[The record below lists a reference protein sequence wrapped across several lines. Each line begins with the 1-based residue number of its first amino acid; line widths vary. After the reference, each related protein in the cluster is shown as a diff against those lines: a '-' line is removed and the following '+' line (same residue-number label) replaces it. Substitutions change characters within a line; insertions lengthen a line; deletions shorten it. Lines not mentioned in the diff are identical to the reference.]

1 MRAADGMAE
10 RSDELTALGGAPIA
24 ENIRRAVE
32 AGDLIEHDD
41 GSFELPRR
49 PSDKTSWVF
58 VAHGPPPRCP
68 FLKGFLFFQAYA
80 GSAVPYGCRDCYKV
94 HVMPRTLR
102 ELVAAWQIGKDIAC
116 SSKWG
121 TNLENPYA
129 RNCYS
134 GVFYAAGLEAA
145 RVVYRVARAA
155 FDADPR
161 LGPSLEMAIKRACS
175 EYEAAVGPS
184 DHYAFPPEM
193 ERLEAYLDSRF
204 RGRAPAGHDTAPIAR
219 WIDVASR
226 IGDDTYL
233 DFTDGRRLRPKR
245 VTYEP

>member
-1 MRAADGMAE
+1 MTKQ
-10 RSDELTALGGAPIA
+10 SDLLAALGDATLA

-49 PSDKTSWVF
+49 PSNKTSWVF
-58 VAHGPPPRCP
+58 VAHGPPPRCA
-68 FLKGFLFFQAYA
+68 FLKGFLFFQVYG
-80 GSAVPYGCRDCYKV
+80 GSTVPYGCRDCYKV
-94 HVMPRTLR
+94 HVTPRTLR
-102 ELVAAWQIGKDIAC
+102 ELVAAWQVGKDIEC

-121 TNLENPYA
+121 INCENPYS
-129 RNCYS
+129 RSCYS
-134 GVFYAAGLEAA
+134 GVFYAAGLEMA
-145 RVVYRVARAA
+145 RAVFRAARAA

-184 DHYAFPPEM
+184 DRYAFPPEL
-193 ERLEAYLDSRF
+193 ERLESYLDSRF
-204 RGRAPAGHDTAPIAR
+204 RGRTLVAQDSAPIAR

-233 DFTDGRRLRPKR
+233 DFTDGKRLRPKR
-245 VTYEP
+245 VTYDP